1 MLAQE
6 ARSGTARDYQVEG
19 GSLAGK
25 ESSDEMSTISRSSS
39 SRAAGAANA
48 QSNMVHPPIPQP
60 ASHSE
65 FRRVPVA
72 TSAVPSNAQSSL
84 DDRFN
89 GSLYIG
95 SLLNFASQQSNYIQR
110 PTVRF
115 GARPI
120 R

>member
-1 MLAQE
+1 MLAQA
-6 ARSGTARDYQVEG
+6 ARSGPTGDYQVEG

-25 ESSDEMSTISRSSS
+25 ESSDEISTISRSGS

-48 QSNMVHPPIPQP
+48 QSSMVHPPIPQP
-60 ASHSE
+60 ASQSE
-65 FRRVPVA
+65 FLRVPVA
-72 TSAVPSNAQSSL
+72 TSAVPSSAQSSL

-95 SLLNFASQQSNYIQR
+95 SLLHFLSQQSDYTQR
-110 PTVRF
+110 PNVRF
-115 GARPI
+115 TASPI

>member
-6 ARSGTARDYQVEG
+6 AQSGTSRNYQVEG

-25 ESSDEMSTISRSSS
+25 ESSDEISTISRSSF

-48 QSNMVHPPIPQP
+48 QSSMVHPPIPQP
-60 ASHSE
+60 ASHRE
-65 FRRVPVA
+65 FRRAPVA

-84 DDRFN
+84 DDRVN

-95 SLLNFASQQSNYIQR
+95 SLLNFRSQQSKYTQR

-115 GARPI
+115 
-120 R
+120 